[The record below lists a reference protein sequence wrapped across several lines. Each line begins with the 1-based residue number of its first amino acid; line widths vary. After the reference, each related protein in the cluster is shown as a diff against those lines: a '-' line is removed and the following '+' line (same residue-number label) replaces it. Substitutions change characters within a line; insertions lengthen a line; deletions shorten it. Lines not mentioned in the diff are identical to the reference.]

1 MTVINGTNG
10 NDVLQGSSL
19 SGDVIN
25 GFEGND
31 RIIAGP
37 GNDVITAGNGNNE
50 LVTGSGTDVI
60 VAGNGLN
67 SFFYGENL
75 MFPYGGNAVL
85 SAGSGTNFFVINP
98 NPLATPSGGGKL
110 WIAGFHGGPNSDF
123 IQLGGFPNIHSFA
136 DLQPFLSI
144 SGSNTVIDLSSDLG
158 LPPGSQVI
166 TILNDTN
173 VTAGEFTFQ
182 SKPSTFF
189 ATATETGSGNDT
201 SSVNHMSA
209 ASSLLLLEGLS
220 HGGAD
225 ASNSAEVSGMHLL

>member
-1 MTVINGTNG
+1 MAIINGTNG
-10 NDVLQGSSL
+10 NDVLQGVSP

-37 GNDVITAGNGNNE
+37 GNDIINAGNGNNE
-50 LVTGSGTDVI
+50 LVTGSGTDII

-67 SFFYGENL
+67 TFLYGENL

-85 SAGSGTNFFVINP
+85 SAGSGANLFIINP
-98 NPLATPSGGGKL
+98 DPSATPAGGGKV
-110 WIAGFHGGPNSDF
+110 WIAGFHGGPNTET

-136 DLQPFLSI
+136 DLQPFLSV

-166 TILNDTN
+166 TILNDIN
-173 VTAGEFTFQ
+173 VTGGEFTFQ
-182 SKPSTFF
+182 SFPSTFF
-189 ATATETGSGNDT
+189 ATATDPVSGSSAISDHSAEGSGT
-201 SSVNHMSA
+201 
-209 ASSLLLLEGLS
+209 
-220 HGGAD
+220 
-225 ASNSAEVSGMHLL
+225 HLL